1 MGRAVKVA
9 SVLIPLP
16 VDEAFDYVVPD
27 DMAVARGQLVTVPLG
42 PRRITGVVSE
52 VREVPAT
59 NRQLKPLA
67 GMLDLPPLPPATL
80 DFLEWAARWTLSPPG
95 EMAALALKALRHAP
109 PKPPL
114 QLVRV
119 AGKAPVRLTPS
130 RAAVLQVL
138 DDGPAMSSAAELGRA
153 AGVSAGVVKGLVDE
167 GVITARPADR
177 AAPFP
182 APDPHH
188 APVSLNP
195 DQAEAARQIGEA
207 AGSGQ
212 FAAFLLDGVTGS
224 GKTEAYLEA
233 AGQLLVA
240 RPDAQVL
247 ILLPE
252 IALTQAVIARI
263 ASRFGAAPAEW
274 HSGLTGPRRRQ
285 VWDSVAAGECRIVV
299 GARSAL
305 FLPFP
310 NLRLLVVDEEHDASY
325 KQEDGLIYQGRDLA
339 VARARFEQAAVVLA
353 SATPSLE
360 TLGNARQG
368 RYREL
373 RLTARHGT
381 AVLPDIALVD
391 LRASPPEPQTWLS
404 PPLRTAMAE
413 TLGRGEQTL
422 LFLNRR
428 GYAPVVL
435 CRACG
440 HRMTAPDT
448 DSWLVEH
455 RYTGRL
461 VCHLTG
467 FSMPKPETCPSCGA
481 KDSLV
486 PVGPGVERVEEEVR
500 SLFPEARTA
509 IFSSDT
515 TPDGRSAR
523 DLVEAMERGE
533 IDILVATQAAAKGHN
548 FPNLTLVGVV
558 DADLGLRGGDLRAAE
573 RTFQLL
579 MQATGRAGRAERPGR
594 ALLQTWTPEHPVLQA
609 LAAGDR
615 DSFLATESEERRL
628 AALPPF
634 GRLAALILSGDK
646 ADAVEKAAQLL
657 AGAIPNAERLEV
669 YGPADAPLALV
680 RGRRRK
686 RLLVRA
692 DRDVDIQ
699 AFLRAWLARVKLPS
713 SVRLAVDVDPY
724 SFL

>member
-59 NRQLKPLA
+59 NRRLKPVA
-67 GMLDLPPLPPATL
+67 GVLDLSPLSPATL

-109 PKPPL
+109 PKPPM
-114 QLVRV
+114 QLIRV
-119 AGKAPVRLTPS
+119 AGKAPVRLTPA
-130 RAAVLQVL
+130 RAAVLQAL
-138 DDGPAMSSAAELGRA
+138 DDGPAVSSAAELGRE
-153 AGVSAGVVKGLVDE
+153 AGVSAGVVTGLVDE

-182 APDPHH
+182 VPDPRH

-207 AGSGQ
+207 AAAEQ

-233 AGQLLVA
+233 VGQLLEVQ
-240 RPDAQVL
+240 PDAQVL

-252 IALTQAVIARI
+252 IALTQAVISRI
-263 ASRFGAAPAEW
+263 AARFGAAPAEW

-285 VWDSVAAGECRIVV
+285 VWDAVAAGDCRIVV

-339 VARARFEQAAVVLA
+339 VARARFESAAVVLA

-391 LRASPPEPQTWLS
+391 LRADPPEPQTWLS
-404 PPLRTAMAE
+404 PPLRTGMAE
-413 TLGRGEQTL
+413 TLERGEQTL

-500 SLFPEARTA
+500 SLFPDARTA

-523 DLVEAMERGE
+523 ELVEAMERGE

-615 DSFLATESEERRL
+615 DSFLATESEERRM

-699 AFLRAWLARVKLPS
+699 AFLRAWLSRVKLPS